1 MKNMKI
7 NLFALALVIG
17 GTFVTS
23 CNEDDATGNS
33 VLEVNSGVTGSV
45 VTDFDS
51 SAALT
56 VNEVDEETFTYMVS
70 ISEAQPVDIHLT
82 VSQISGSATPDEDF
96 TFDSVVVIPA
106 YATTASGSISIL
118 NDLTPESLESFTLQI
133 GGVNTSN
140 ATIPVKTVTFNI
152 VNELS
157 NELKLDFHFNRTFSG
172 SNGFSSSLC
181 EIESI
186 FSAEPYDVDFIVYDS
201 MGNDLG
207 VLDAQTANCEESL
220 TMNINDYA
228 DGIYDITAYLYTNAD
243 LDLAELAFPLV
254 DVPEFMIPITV
265 DYLRSG
271 SFSGLY
277 TQEVANQFTSNSP
290 VDSES
295 YLMSIEVYTDAI
307 DGVRK
312 FRVLNSAGN
321 ISAEGRARAARTF
334 NHVRRNK

>member
-23 CNEDDATGNS
+23 CNEDDATGDS

-45 VTDFDS
+45 VTDFNS

-70 ISEAQPVDIHLT
+70 ISEAHPVDIHLT

-157 NELKLDFHFNRTFSG
+157 NDLELAFNFNKPFSIAGSSYTLCGIGYDMDFYVFDADFNDTG
-172 SNGFSSSLC
+172 IYDAATSSC
-181 EIESI
+181 
-186 FSAEPYDVDFIVYDS
+186 
-201 MGNDLG
+201 
-207 VLDAQTANCEESL
+207 TESL
-220 TMNINDYA
+220 TLSSGILP
-228 DGIYDITAYLYTNAD
+228 DGVYTIYYDIYDDGGISGVYHD
-243 LDLAELAFPLV
+243 PFD
-254 DVPEFMIPITV
+254 IPVTV
-265 DYLRSG
+265 DYLRGGGISEG
-271 SFSGLY
+271 TF
-277 TQEVANQFTSNSP
+277 TQEDSFIANS
-290 VDSES
+290 
-295 YLMSIEVYTDAI
+295 TDGSGF
-307 DGVRK
+307 DYVMT
-312 FRVLNSAGN
+312 VELSAGVFT
-321 ISAEGRARAARTF
+321 IKDSADTTIASGKSSNKSKVEAAIKAAREKR
-334 NHVRRNK
+334 H

>member
-23 CNEDDATGNS
+23 CSEDDATGNS

-157 NELKLDFHFNRTFSG
+157 NELKLDFHFNRTFRYYITYQHCVTS
-172 SNGFSSSLC
+172 FLFV
-181 EIESI
+181 ITR
-186 FSAEPYDVDFIVYDS
+186 FIVYCKFLEV
-201 MGNDLG
+201 M
-207 VLDAQTANCEESL
+207 
-220 TMNINDYA
+220 
-228 DGIYDITAYLYTNAD
+228 
-243 LDLAELAFPLV
+243 
-254 DVPEFMIPITV
+254 VP
-265 DYLRSG
+265 D
-271 SFSGLY
+271 FSGTVQKSVGLFNKMC
-277 TQEVANQFTSNSP
+277 QKGSNSK
-290 VDSES
+290 E
-295 YLMSIEVYTDAI
+295 
-307 DGVRK
+307 
-312 FRVLNSAGN
+312 
-321 ISAEGRARAARTF
+321 
-334 NHVRRNK
+334 